1 MNESMEFSNWTEYDD
16 WLMQNYDEFAIT
28 SVEENN
34 GKIEIKFMKKS
45 DWDSVQKKERENA
58 KRTKNCLLAV
68 YKSY

>member
-16 WLMQNYDEFAIT
+16 WLMQNYDDFAVT

-34 GKIEIKFMKKS
+34 GKIEIKYMKKS

-58 KRTKNCLLAV
+58 K
-68 YKSY
+68 

>member
-1 MNESMEFSNWTEYDD
+1 MNESMEFSNWTEDDD

-34 GKIEIKFMKKS
+34 GKIEIKYMKKS

-58 KRTKNCLLAV
+58 K
-68 YKSY
+68 

>member
-16 WLMQNYDEFAIT
+16 WLMQNYDDFAVT

-45 DWDSVQKKERENA
+45 EWEAVQKEERENA
-58 KRTKNCLLAV
+58 K
-68 YKSY
+68 S

>member
-16 WLMQNYDEFAIT
+16 WLMQNYDDFAVT

-45 DWDSVQKKERENA
+45 EWETVQKEERENA
-58 KRTKNCLLAV
+58 K
-68 YKSY
+68 S

>member
-16 WLMQNYDEFAIT
+16 WLMQNYDDFAVT

-45 DWDSVQKKERENA
+45 EWETVQKEERENA
-58 KRTKNCLLAV
+58 K
-68 YKSY
+68 

>member
-45 DWDSVQKKERENA
+45 EWETVQKEERENA
-58 KRTKNCLLAV
+58 K
-68 YKSY
+68 S

>member
-34 GKIEIKFMKKS
+34 GKIEIKYMKKS

-58 KRTKNCLLAV
+58 K
-68 YKSY
+68 

>member
-58 KRTKNCLLAV
+58 K
-68 YKSY
+68 

>member
-1 MNESMEFSNWTEYDD
+1 MEFSNWTEYDD